1 MSLVDTP
8 TLDHSQFARNMD
20 GSIDFDAYCGLSG
33 SILHGELRI
42 DVEVV
47 DARQRYGHLDLLVT
61 PIAGDGSRWVERKNV
76 HLHLDPALREPRPRP
91 LIEVLLEE
99 PPSGK
104 DVAVVET
111 TVDRGVRSLFG
122 AMTSRLASK

>member
-8 TLDHSQFARNMD
+8 TLDRSEFARNMD

-42 DVEVV
+42 DVEVI

-61 PIAGDGSRWVERKNV
+61 PISGDGSRWVERKNV
-76 HLHLDPALREPRPRP
+76 HLHLDPALREPRPKP
-91 LIEVLLEE
+91 LVEVLLEE
-99 PPSGK
+99 PPSSGK
-104 DVAVVET
+104 DVTVVAT
-111 TVDRGVRSLFG
+111 TVDRGVRSLFE
-122 AMTSRLASK
+122 AMTSRLSK

>member
-8 TLDHSQFARNMD
+8 TLDRSEFARNMD

-42 DVEVV
+42 DVEVI

-61 PIAGDGSRWVERKNV
+61 PIAGDGSRWMERKNV
-76 HLHLDPALREPRPRP
+76 HLQTDPALREPRPRP
-91 LIEVLLEE
+91 LVEVLLEE

-104 DVAVVET
+104 DVTVVET
-111 TVDRGVRSLFG
+111 TDDRGVRSLFG

>member
-8 TLDHSQFARNMD
+8 TLDRAEFARNMD

-42 DVEVV
+42 DVEVI

-61 PIAGDGSRWVERKNV
+61 PISGDGSRWVERKNV
-76 HLHLDPALREPRPRP
+76 HLHLDPALREPRPKP
-91 LIEVLLEE
+91 LVEVLLEE
-99 PPSGK
+99 PPSSGK
-104 DVAVVET
+104 DVTVVET
-111 TVDRGVRSLFG
+111 TVDRGVRSLFE
-122 AMTSRLASK
+122 AMTSRLSK